1 MFGKLFG
8 NKKASPQITDKQIH
22 DALGF
27 SHKFLEIC
35 QGFLPDD
42 FDKTLTADKFYIL
55 IGFQFGAFSA
65 SANIVG
71 LTPSATAQIFPT
83 LLETL
88 NGVSKEKAQA
98 IMSKIPDLIDQK
110 YPPIE
115 IGGNAL
121 DNFYSSESEA
131 AKIKY
136 AQELAQLISQYEQG
150 QK

>member
-8 NKKASPQITDKQIH
+8 KKKKDPQISDKQIH

-35 QGFLPDD
+35 NGFLPDD
-42 FDKTLTADKFYIL
+42 FDSTLTADKFYIL
-55 IGFQFGAFSA
+55 VGFQFGALSSA
-65 SANIVG
+65 ANTVG

-83 LLETL
+83 LLEAI

-98 IMSKIPDLIDQK
+98 IMRKIPELIDQN

-115 IGGNAL
+115 IGSNAL

-131 AKIKY
+131 AKVKY
-136 AQELAQLISQYEQG
+136 AQELAQLITQFEQG